1 MTPISSRNLSLTHTL
16 RKKKVF
22 GLLTCGVAL
31 ILVLMLGFQPAVSA
45 QTSYITINGNWMIS
59 QAAASSVGS
68 APQVVACGT
77 FTLSVTSASSSSV
90 SGGTFAGTFTTIT
103 TYSQKPITMPLS
115 EAVTGTWMS
124 GSILGQPTLRVMF
137 SGSSPVA
144 LAGSFASP
152 PTQPTPSTPTNLPS
166 GCTGV
171 ALDDSLFGF
180 VQLPGQGTEGA
191 FIYSTQ
197 TVANFPIA

>member
-1 MTPISSRNLSLTHTL
+1 MPLTHTL

-45 QTSYITINGNWMIS
+45 SSSYITVNGNWMIS

-77 FTLSVTSASSSSV
+77 FKLSVTSVPSSTV
-90 SGGTFAGTFTTIT
+90 SGGTFLGIFTM
-103 TYSQKPITMPLS
+103 SQVYNPENIALPS
-115 EAVTGTWMS
+115 NEAVTGTWMS

-144 LAGSFASP
+144 LAGSFAAP
-152 PTQPTPSTPTNLPS
+152 PTQPTPSTPDPTAH

-171 ALDDSLFGF
+171 ALTDTLFGF
-180 VQLPGQGTEGA
+180 VQLPSQGTEGA

-197 TVANFPIA
+197 SVLGFPA